1 MRCNVCG
8 KELKENKSLC
18 KECEEKKEQYKDLKI
33 EKNENNNVL
42 GSVIAT
48 EAGIQTNYKNNN
60 EKQNVKNE
68 SFIDKQSGN
77 DHSILNTILNI
88 LLVLEA
94 AGTVCFVLSLI
105 GIIPIKETFEIIA
118 LYLILMFYRPI
129 IPILVV
135 ILSII
140 CKRPK
145 VLIPNLIL
153 TAVMIAN
160 FIL

>member
-42 GSVIAT
+42 GSIIAT

-68 SFIDKQSGN
+68 SFINKQSGN

-94 AGTVCFVLSLI
+94 AGIVCFVLSLI
-105 GIIPIKETFEIIA
+105 GIIQIKFEIIA

-129 IPILVV
+129 IPILVL